1 MASNYGA
8 GDKVVWVS
16 PIDIASAI
24 AEEIVTPLV
33 GKKVRYVASEELTG
47 NEVAVILG
55 AAVGKPDLKWVVIPN
70 EQLRS
75 SLELQGMPAQ
85 IAADFVE
92 MNASMHSGE
101 LFEDYYLNRPRVMGK
116 TKMTEFAK
124 EFATTFKQN

>member
-8 GDKVVWVS
+8 TDKVVWVS
-16 PIDIASAI
+16 PKDIASAI

-47 NEVAVILG
+47 NEVAGILG
-55 AAVGKPDLKWVVIPN
+55 AAVGKPDLKWIVIPG
-70 EQLRS
+70 EQLRN
-75 SLELQGMPAQ
+75 SLESQGMPAQ

-101 LFEDYYLNRPRVMGK
+101 LFEDYYLNRPVMGK
-116 TKMTEFAK
+116 TKLAEFAK
-124 EFATTFKQN
+124 EFAAAFKQN